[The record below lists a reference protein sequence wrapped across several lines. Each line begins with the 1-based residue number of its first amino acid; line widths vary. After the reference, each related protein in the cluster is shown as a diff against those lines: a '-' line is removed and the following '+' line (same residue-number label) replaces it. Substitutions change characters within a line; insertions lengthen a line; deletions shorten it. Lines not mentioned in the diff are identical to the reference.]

1 MPIPISA
8 KVQKLRP
15 SPSMAAKQRVL
26 ELEAAGRTI
35 LDFCLGEPDFATPE
49 HIIAAAEKAMRS
61 GDTHYTAAQ
70 GKLALRQ
77 AVSRKLKVENGVTY
91 DPSEIVIGN
100 GAKQLIFEVLAAT
113 LSESD
118 EVIVPTPYWV
128 SYPDIVSLNGG
139 VPVIATCG
147 PEVNFKL
154 TPEIL
159 EAAITERTRWLIV
172 NSPSNPTGAVYTKG
186 EWLALVEV
194 LERHPQVAVLTDEI
208 YEKIFYEGNR
218 TITPTAIAPALKD
231 RCVVV
236 NGMSKAYAMTGW
248 RVGYAAGPVEV
259 IKAVTKLL
267 SQSTSC
273 PCAFAQTA
281 ATVALET
288 EHPAVD
294 EMLAAYTERRKLIVD
309 GLNAAPGI
317 TCALPDAAFYVFAD
331 VRDLLGTVTPAGRSI
346 ATDIELVDYLLDEAS
361 VAVMDGTSYGT
372 PGFLRLSF
380 AASNENIRAGVA
392 AIAAAVAQ
400 LTPAPQTLE
409 KANQA

>member
-8 KVQKLRP
+8 KVQQLRP

-26 ELEAAGRTI
+26 ELEAAGRSI
-35 LDFCLGEPDFATPE
+35 LDFCLGEPDFDTPAF
-49 HIIAAAEKAMRS
+49 IIDAAEQAMRA

-70 GKLALRQ
+70 GKLSLRE
-77 AVSRKLKVENGVTY
+77 AVSRKLATENGVDY
-91 DPSEIVIGN
+91 APAEIVIGN

-113 LSESD
+113 LSEGD

-128 SYPDIVSLNGG
+128 SYPDIVTLNGG
-139 VPVIATCG
+139 VPVITTCG
-147 PEVNFKL
+147 PEVDFKL

-172 NSPSNPTGAVYTKG
+172 NSPSNPTGAVYTRD
-186 EWLALVEV
+186 EWLGLVAV
-194 LERHPQVAVLTDEI
+194 LDRHPQVALMTDEI
-208 YEKIFYEGNR
+208 YEKIFYDDHR
-218 TITPTAIAPALKD
+218 TITPTAIAPGLRD

-288 EHPAVD
+288 ENPAV
-294 EMLAAYTERRKLIVD
+294 EQMLEAYAERRQLIVE

-317 TCALPDAAFYVFAD
+317 ACALPDAAFYVFAD
-331 VRDLLGTVTPAGRSI
+331 VRPLLGTVTSDGRSI
-346 ATDIELVDYLLDEAS
+346 ATDIDLVDYLLDEAS

-380 AASNENIRAGVA
+380 AASNETIRAGVA
-392 AIAAAVAQ
+392 AIAAAVSQ
-400 LTPAPQTLE
+400 LTATQQAFE
-409 KANQA
+409 KADYA